1 MLSSTDVRRV
11 LSHPNADKTLSLY
24 LQVDPSLLE
33 NQSGTP
39 GWRIWLKNAL
49 RDLAAQHAGDPA
61 FEELR
66 ARAEQ
71 FSMTLRPECKAIAAF
86 FTPGTEQVFRLKVPV
101 TRSEIAYGRPAVASL
116 LWLLDEFEP
125 YVVALVDSEKTR
137 LFVARLGRAG
147 KSGMLH
153 TDIEE
158 YDFKQKTMMPSGAG
172 EGGYTQG
179 GNNRDAFEA
188 TLDEHTRR
196 YYRDVAHQ
204 IGDLL
209 EQSGAERVL
218 LGGIEASAHAV
229 RGLMHETVARAVVG
243 FVPVPLHVGDQS
255 ALTQLLPTALAFERA
270 QEQRVVDEVID
281 LAKSGGRGALGVPAV
296 LQALANKQVELL
308 IVPWPFQDDDL
319 HARLPELALSA
330 GAKIELVA
338 GPAAER
344 LEREG
349 GIAARLFY
357 ATATAEPTAAR

>member
-11 LSHPNADKTLSLY
+11 LSQPNADKTLSLY

-49 RDLAAQHAGDPA
+49 RDLAARHENDPA
-61 FEELR
+61 FAELR

-71 FSMTLRPECKAIAAF
+71 FALTLRPECKAIAAF
-86 FTPGTEQVFRLKVPV
+86 FTPGAEQVFRLPVPV
-101 TRSEIAYGRPAVASL
+101 TRHELAFGRPAVASL
-116 LWLLDEFEP
+116 LWLLDEYEP

-137 LFVARLGRAG
+137 FFTARLGRAG
-147 KSGMLH
+147 MSDTLH

-158 YDFKQKTMMPSGAG
+158 YDFKQKTLPATSAG

-179 GNNRDAFEA
+179 GHNRDAFEA

-196 YYRDVAHQ
+196 YYRDVAEQ
-204 IGDLL
+204 IGALL
-209 EQSGAERVL
+209 EQSGSERVL

-229 RGLMHETVARAVVG
+229 RGLMHEKVARAVVG
-243 FVPVPLHVGDQS
+243 YVPVPLHAGDQA
-255 ALTQLLPTALAFERA
+255 ALTQLLPAALAFERA
-270 QEQRVVDEVID
+270 QEQRIVDEVID

-296 LQALANKQVELL
+296 LKALANKQVELL
-308 IVPWPFQDDDL
+308 IVPWPFTHDDL

-330 GAKIELVA
+330 GARIELVA

-357 ATATAEPTAAR
+357 ALAAEPTAAR